1 MIYTLQFPYRYLQQ
15 ILYESRGIHYA
26 QGERWARGL
35 VRGSAEAVMEE
46 GHLLRK
52 VNACAVC
59 RRDLHLVEGDLALE
73 KKRVIPGHQIV
84 GQVVGGAT
92 DGSQLGSRVGVWPE
106 NSNHGRESVGF

>member
-1 MIYTLQFPYRYLQQ
+1 
-15 ILYESRGIHYA
+15 
-26 QGERWARGL
+26 
-35 VRGSAEAVMEE
+35 MEE

-59 RRDLHLVEGDLALE
+59 RRDLHLVEGELALE

-106 NSNHGRESVGF
+106 TRIMGVRALDFEFR